1 MIKVIQL
8 AGSALTRLGMALAR
22 KGNKAGE
29 SQYVSQ
35 IGIQRIIRLEDGD
48 AALILKK
55 SGQSLTVGSG
65 SKEAQENDEL
75 VFMLMLYLSNPDF
88 VKLLYQLYQEN
99 LDKVRAE
106 QFKEGVSPVRGS
118 RYDGKNA

>member
-55 SGQSLTVGSG
+55 SGQSLTIGSG

-118 RYDGKNA
+118 RYDGKNV

>member
-1 MIKVIQL
+1 MLKATQKFGSVL
-8 AGSALTRLGMALAR
+8 AKIGMKLAR

-29 SQYVSQ
+29 DQYVSQ
-35 IGIQRIIRLEDGD
+35 IGDQRIVKLEDGD

-55 SGQSLTVGSG
+55 SGQSLTIGSG

-106 QFKEGVSPVRGS
+106 QFKDGVSPVRGS
-118 RYDGKNA
+118 RYDVKNV

>member
-1 MIKVIQL
+1 MEKIAQSI
-8 AGSALTRLGMALAR
+8 GSALTRFGMLLAR
-22 KGNKAGE
+22 KGNEAGN
-29 SQYVSQ
+29 SQFVSQ
-35 IGIQRIIRLEDGD
+35 IGNQRILRLEDGD

-55 SGQSLTVGSG
+55 SGQSLTIGSG
-65 SKEAQENDEL
+65 FQEAQENDEL

-88 VKLLYQLYQEN
+88 VRLLYQLYQEN

-118 RYDGKNA
+118 RYDGKNN

>member
-1 MIKVIQL
+1 MLKTTQKFGSVL
-8 AGSALTRLGMALAR
+8 AKIGMKLAR

-29 SQYVSQ
+29 DQYVSQ
-35 IGIQRIIRLEDGD
+35 IGDQRIVRLEDGD
-48 AALILKK
+48 AVLILKK
-55 SGQSLTVGSG
+55 SGQSLTIGSG

-106 QFKEGVSPVRGS
+106 QFKDGVSPVRGS
-118 RYDGKNA
+118 RYDVKNV

>member
-1 MIKVIQL
+1 MLKATQKFGSVL
-8 AGSALTRLGMALAR
+8 AKIGMKLAR

-29 SQYVSQ
+29 DQYVSQ
-35 IGIQRIIRLEDGD
+35 IGDQRIVRLEDGD

-55 SGQSLTVGSG
+55 SGQSLTIGSG

-106 QFKEGVSPVRGS
+106 QFKDGVSPVRGS
-118 RYDGKNA
+118 RYDVKNV

>member
-1 MIKVIQL
+1 MMKTAQL
-8 AGSALTRLGMALAR
+8 IGSVLTRIGMALAR

-35 IGIQRIIRLEDGD
+35 VGNQRIIRLEDGD

-55 SGQSLTVGSG
+55 SGQSLTIGSG

-88 VKLLYQLYQEN
+88 VRLLYQLYQEN
-99 LDKVRAE
+99 LDKARAE